1 MGKQLNLPINEK
13 ILPDTSLIAESI
25 TKKLFHKFTSC
36 TLKLTKKRIIF
47 NTDNSNMK
55 PIGGWPSSEEIEVR
69 EFSTISQPTVLA
81 ALDSSCIHIADVE
94 DGSIYAARV
103 TSVFFY
109 DQKPQNHVRIGPII
123 LYLNEQNLIDEEYGD
138 ERLSRLVLLDDSLA
152 KSMIRIR
159 LERAFAMELVRNLSR
174 GIIMIDGS
182 LRSSI
187 FDLEDSSLVDILDT
201 AKRNDNRVIGVSKSS
216 RHRILNKLSGR
227 LHSTGKAPLYSDIH
241 QLVSPI
247 FKGVQGRVLLVK
259 FTNDGLVFRV
269 DISKF
274 DDRFDD
280 TLSRVRHNDCFFRGY
295 PESLRLAHHLS
306 IFTGS
311 EDTSIKSY
319 ILKKF
324 SVIELPAEDPRKIA
338 LGSLKIKSL
347 RKGAFK

>member
-1 MGKQLNLPINEK
+1 MGKQLNLPIGER
-13 ILPDTSLIAESI
+13 ILPDASSIADSI
-25 TKKLFHKFTSC
+25 TKKLFHKFTSSV
-36 TLKLTKKRIIF
+36 LKLTKKRIIF
-47 NTDNSNMK
+47 STDNSNMK
-55 PIGGWPSSEEIEVR
+55 PIGGWPSNDKIEVR

-81 ALDSSCIHIADVE
+81 SLDSSCIHIADVE
-94 DGSIYAARV
+94 DGSVYAARV
-103 TSVFFY
+103 ASVFFY

-123 LYLNEQNLIDEEYGD
+123 FYLNEQNLMDEEYRD

-152 KSMIRIR
+152 KSMIRTR
-159 LERAFAMELVRNLSR
+159 LERAFAMELARNLSR

-187 FDLEDSSLVDILDT
+187 FDAEGSNLLNILDI
-201 AKRNDNRVIGVSKSS
+201 AERNDNRVIGVSKSS

-227 LHSTGKAPLYSDIH
+227 LQSIGKAPLYSDIH

-247 FKGVQGRVLLVK
+247 FKGVEGHIILVK

-269 DISKF
+269 DVSKF
-274 DDRFDD
+274 DDEFDD

-319 ILKKF
+319 LLKEF

-338 LGSLKIKSL
+338 LGSLKIKSP
-347 RKGAFK
+347 RKSAFR

>member
-1 MGKQLNLPINEK
+1 MSKQLNLPISEK
-13 ILPDTSLIAESI
+13 IPDTSFIAESI

-36 TLKLTKKRIIF
+36 ALKLTKKRIIF
-47 NTDNSNMK
+47 NTDNSNIN

-81 ALDSSCIHIADVE
+81 ALDSSCIHVADAE
-94 DGSIYAARV
+94 DGSVYAARV
-103 TSVFFY
+103 ACVFFY
-109 DQKPQNHVRIGPII
+109 DQKPQNHLRIGPII
-123 LYLNEQNLIDEEYGD
+123 FYLNEHNLMGEEYSD

-152 KSMIRIR
+152 KSMIRTR
-159 LERAFAMELVRNLSR
+159 LERAFAMELAHDLSR

-187 FDLEDSSLVDILDT
+187 FDIEGSNLVYILDV

-227 LHSTGKAPLYSDIH
+227 LHSIGKAPLYSDIH

-247 FKGVQGRVLLVK
+247 FKRVEGHILLVK

-269 DISKF
+269 DVSKF
-274 DDRFDD
+274 DDKFDD

-306 IFTGS
+306 IFTDS

-324 SVIELPAEDPRKIA
+324 DVTELPAEDPRKIA